1 MSSKTFCP
9 LPFIA
14 LTSDTMGHT
23 RACCAS
29 TSNLLRGDGSPVNLG
44 VDQMTNAFNSD
55 GQKKVRQAMLH
66 GEIPPQCA
74 PCFEQEKYTQS
85 SRQQAL
91 ETWEHI
97 RPELVAKRVEEARM
111 NDGAI
116 EDAPLFLDLRFG
128 NKCNLEC
135 LSCNVSSSSRL
146 SSRLSAIDPQDVLL
160 AELAQV
166 GDDKDKRYQW
176 YLKDSFAAELKE
188 LIHPELLMINFAGGE
203 PFILKQYESVLER
216 CIELGLQKQL
226 EVRVVTNGTSNNP
239 AFIKLLSQFERVLL
253 IYSLD
258 AFRAGNDYLRPPSK
272 WAQIERNWLEVME
285 LPSNFHPYV
294 NCVIQPFNL
303 LELSDLLYFLAINDP
318 QHRVYFN
325 PLYSTNEPWLD
336 PRVLPKE
343 IRTLVRTQLDNLIV
357 LCQEKGYFNEHSREA
372 IAKLGE
378 YIVTDEYDE
387 QERLRRM
394 KLFYSRAYKNDQ
406 LHQRDW
412 KIIFPKLRYLLAR
425 AGE

>member
-1 MSSKTFCP
+1 MISKTFCP

-14 LTSDTMGHT
+14 LTSDTLGHT

-29 TSNLLRGDGSPVNLG
+29 TTNLLRPDGSAVNLG
-44 VDQMTNAFNSD
+44 VDELAQAFNSS
-55 GQKKVRQAMLH
+55 GQRKVRQMMMK

-74 PCFEQEKYTQS
+74 PCFELEKYTQS

-97 RPELVAKRVEEARM
+97 RPELVAKRVSEAQM
-111 NDGAI
+111 HEGEI
-116 EDAPLFLDLRFG
+116 KSSPLFLDLRFG

-146 SSRLSAIDPQDVLL
+146 SSRLSAIDPNDVLL

-166 GDDKDKRYQW
+166 GDDKDKRYGW
-176 YLKDSFAAELKE
+176 YLKDSFDEELRE
-188 LIHPELLMINFAGGE
+188 LITSELLMINFAGGE

-216 CIELGLQKQL
+216 CLELGLQKQV

-239 AFIKLLSQFERVLL
+239 SFMKLLAQFERVQL

-272 WAQIERNWLEVME
+272 WEQIERNWLEVMK
-285 LPSNFHPYV
+285 LPPNFHLFT

-303 LELSDLLYFLAINDP
+303 LELADLLYFLALHDP
-318 QHRVYFN
+318 EQRVNFN

-336 PRVLPKE
+336 PRALPLE
-343 IRTLVRTQLDNLIV
+343 IRCQVKAELDDFILQ
-357 LCQEKGYFNEHSREA
+357 CQEHHYFNEHSRRA
-372 IAKLGE
+372 IVDLGNFILSE
-378 YIVTDEYDE
+378 DYDE
-387 QERLRRM
+387 LERKRRM
-394 KLFYSRAYKNDQ
+394 DLFYARAYKNDQ

-412 KIIFPKLRYLLAR
+412 KLVFPRLRYLLSR
-425 AGE
+425 